1 MPTRGRRLRL
11 GCGVLPAV
19 RLARTHMRQVAFFIS
34 NGSDTNRYRD
44 TAVDVLRRLQ
54 QLLQTELNYDVA
66 LTEWDYRLASPTIVP
81 VGGLAGP
88 SLRVVDRSRV
98 CVAILGARCP
108 RIAQEEIKEM
118 LTRRQQGEAVELFLF
133 VNESQIGSAHRAFF
147 DEVRTTFG
155 VELVWAPYSD
165 RVTFQATLFTTVTR
179 FLLEH
184 LEIRN
189 PSLQVA
195 A

>member
-1 MPTRGRRLRL
+1 
-11 GCGVLPAV
+11 
-19 RLARTHMRQVAFFIS
+19 MRQVAFFIS

-44 TAVDVLRRLQ
+44 TAVDVIRRLQ
-54 QLLQTELNYDVA
+54 QLLQAELNYDVA

-98 CVAILGARCP
+98 CVAILGRRCP
-108 RIAQEEIKEM
+108 RVTQEEIKEM
-118 LTRRQQGEAVELFLF
+118 LTRRQRGEAVELFLF
-133 VNESQIGSAHRAFF
+133 VNESQMTSDHHSLFAEITAA
-147 DEVRTTFG
+147 FG

-165 RVTFQATLFTTVTR
+165 RVTFQATLFTTVVR

-189 PSLQVA
+189 PALQVA